1 MKRNMIRETKSK
13 YILPLNQYKVGN
25 LNRATKAFLDSL
37 SLNTKQRMF
46 PKEFLYKLV
55 NSNMTNKEKITSLIV
70 LKNLPKAVREK
81 IFGTMSS
88 YSNKILTKTDR
99 NKYYNNVLKSPS
111 INNKRVIYLKAA
123 NKARKKV
130 IDIAL
135 SGALDEEL
143 QMIKENKRFKNVEL
157 KILKTGYF
165 GMPELKELYNF
176 KKSTF
181 HNKIEQYKMLHRILN
196 GINNNFHIIKKYI
209 KKYDTSNQIILNNV
223 YDAINSY
230 ENYHRLYSNFDLNDH
245 SFLFIYYIFGF
256 KKYTN
261 HINSDLK
268 NKLSHFNFY
277 TLNANYVKKIF
288 NEDN

>member
-196 GINNNFHIIKKYI
+196 GINNKDRK
-209 KKYDTSNQIILNNV
+209 SV
-223 YDAINSY
+223 
-230 ENYHRLYSNFDLNDH
+230 
-245 SFLFIYYIFGF
+245 
-256 KKYTN
+256 
-261 HINSDLK
+261 
-268 NKLSHFNFY
+268 
-277 TLNANYVKKIF
+277 V
-288 NEDN
+288 